1 MAGILHRG
9 RKWFGGMALALL
21 LAGAVVAWAER
32 TPLLAWFYVLG
43 LARANEVTR
52 ERWVERVAGLGE
64 AALPELLQAFASPN
78 PAACANVEAGLARVS
93 AQHDPGDALRVKLAV
108 RLTRGWDAL
117 STPGKACAM
126 ELLTGWFRGGHEST
140 PELVSA
146 AAKVLAASA
155 RGEKTEVQPH
165 ALELCAAL
173 LPREGG
179 AEAVSPG
186 RGLTRAC
193 LASAD
198 APTRVL
204 AIRLALF
211 PGMDLLEDVVPL
223 LNDPGNE
230 VRRAAVMAV
239 GPAEQVVRDET
250 LLPCLHDPDLEVR
263 RLGELA
269 LRGRGLR
276 SEHIQLGRVLTD
288 PNPVVRLQV
297 LDHLRRTPDLDPGI
311 WLRRLSH
318 DPSPAVRAAAMR
330 AMSQQSSVDL
340 SDRIDQMAHNDPS
353 PTVCLLA
360 RYYLKSARPSLTAER

>member
-1 MAGILHRG
+1 
-9 RKWFGGMALALL
+9 MALAVL
-21 LAGAVVAWAER
+21 LAGGAVAWAER
-32 TPLLAWFYVLG
+32 TPLLAWFYVRG
-43 LARANEVTR
+43 LARADEVTR
-52 ERWVERVAGLGE
+52 DRWVERVAGLGE
-64 AALPELLQAFASPN
+64 AAVPELLQALGSPN
-78 PAACANVEAGLARVS
+78 PAACANVQAGLTRLS
-93 AQHDPGDALRVKLAV
+93 AESSAGDALRVKLAV
-108 RLTRGWDAL
+108 RMTRGWDAF
-117 STPGKACAM
+117 SDAGKADAM
-126 ELLTGWFRGGHEST
+126 KLLTGWFRGGKEST
-140 PELVSA
+140 PALVSA
-146 AAKVLAASA
+146 ATKLLGAAA

-165 ALELCAAL
+165 ALGLCAAL

-179 AEAVSPG
+179 VEAVSPG
-186 RGLTRAC
+186 RNLTRTC

-198 APTRVL
+198 ATTRVL
-204 AIRLALF
+204 AVRLALF

-223 LNDPGNE
+223 LNDPNDE

-239 GPAEQVVRDET
+239 GPVEQVVRDET
-250 LLPCLHDPDLEVR
+250 LLPCLHDPDAEVR

-297 LDHLRRTPDLDPGI
+297 LDLLRRTPDLDPGI

-318 DPSPAVRAAAMR
+318 DPSPAVRAAAVR

-360 RYYLKSARPSLTAER
+360 RYYLKNARPSLTAER